1 MKKTLFVFLTLFLFA
16 CNNQTQ
22 QPLPKSDVVA
32 IVGEEKVTIDM
43 LNAFLKSKGVTNA
56 DEALLKKALD
66 SLVGEVAIANI
77 AKKKNLEL
85 TREQLNS
92 LNYLQVQF
100 MAENARKDYL
110 SGKPISEEE
119 IAAEYNQAQE
129 QTGGKQY
136 HIHHLLFQ
144 DEVQAIKQRE
154 IILTV
159 DDYKN
164 VEQQYLLTNKG
175 MKNVGDI
182 GWVSLSQLPKGFKEV
197 VSSMPE
203 NTVLADVVNTE
214 FGAHIV
220 YLKAIRDL
228 QPPKLEDV
236 KPGIIKALQAK
247 KLSQFSQLA
256 RAKAHVEIKK

>member
-1 MKKTLFVFLTLFLFA
+1 MKKSLIIFLTLFLFA
-16 CNNQTQ
+16 CNNQSQ
-22 QPLPKSDVVA
+22 QVLPKSDIVA

-43 LNAFLKSKGVTNA
+43 LNAFLTSKGVTEA
-56 DEALLKKALD
+56 DDALLKKALD

-92 LNYLQVQF
+92 IHYLQVQF

-119 IAAEYNQAQE
+119 IVAEYNQAQQ

-144 DEVQAIKQRE
+144 DEIQAIKQRE
-154 IILTV
+154 IIFSIE
-159 DDYKN
+159 DYIN
-164 VEQQYLLTNKG
+164 VEQQYLQTNKG

-182 GWVSLSQLPKGFKEV
+182 GWVSLSQLPKGFKDV
-197 VSSMPE
+197 VPTMVE
-203 NTVLADVVNTE
+203 NSVLADVVNTE

-220 YLKAIRDL
+220 YLKGIRDL
-228 QPPKLEDV
+228 QPPKLEEV

-247 KLSQFSQLA
+247 KLSQFTQLA